1 MQNSQK
7 QNFLHGAA
15 ILTLGVII
23 MKVLGAIY
31 KIPLSNILGDAG
43 YGYFNA
49 AYSIYFVMLTISSAG
64 LPVAL
69 SRIISERGGDENQ
82 ALRSKIFRVS
92 LISFT
97 VIGIVLASLAWIFPD
112 TLARVLLTKP
122 ESARSIEALA
132 PSILLVCILSAFRGY
147 IQGHSDMKPTTL
159 SQIIE
164 VLAKVVVGLV
174 LAKIL
179 LDKTGDVALAAA
191 GAMFGVSA
199 GSLASLIYIIFAY
212 FRRKKSEPKTLNDK
226 CDLKSIEIVKLL
238 FKIGIPITL
247 GSCVMSIISLLD
259 TKLIN
264 SQLLSSGL
272 SKELSDVLYGSYSVM
287 TSLYNLPAA
296 FITPLTISL
305 VPAISEAISLNEH
318 SKAGNIAESSI
329 RIAAVVFLPMC
340 FGLIVMSKPIVA
352 VLYENTYRTGP
363 VILSLLGTASIFIC
377 YALILNSIL
386 LANGN
391 ERVPMYAM
399 LTGGVAKLLL
409 NYRLVGDVR
418 INIYGAP
425 IGTIACYG
433 IMCVISGLYLKKIMG
448 EHLKFSS
455 VILKPL
461 LCSLIMSFSAFSS
474 YTLIFKILQTQLGS
488 SRITMAIS
496 LLFSILLAAAV
507 YLASVVLTKSISLA
521 DLKLIPKG
529 EKIANLLKIR
539 S

>member
-1 MQNSQK
+1 
-7 QNFLHGAA
+7 
-15 ILTLGVII
+15 
-23 MKVLGAIY
+23 MKILGALY

-82 ALRSKIFRVS
+82 ALRSKIFKVS

-97 VIGIVLASLAWIFPD
+97 AIGIVLASFACLLPD

-132 PSILLVCILSAFRGY
+132 PSILFVCMLSAFRGY
-147 IQGHSDMKPTTL
+147 IQGHSDMKPTTW

-164 VLAKVVVGLV
+164 VLAKVIVGLI
-174 LAKIL
+174 LAKLIL
-179 LDKTGDVALAAA
+179 SKTGDVALAAA

-212 FRRKKSEPKTLNDK
+212 FRRKKSEPPTLNNE
-226 CDLKSIEIVKLL
+226 CNVKSIEIVRLL

-247 GSCVMSIISLLD
+247 GSCVMSVISLLD

-272 SKELSDVLYGSYSVM
+272 SKELSDILYGSYSVM
-287 TSLYNLPAA
+287 TSLYNLPAS

-305 VPAISEAISLNEH
+305 VPAVSEAISLKDY
-318 SKAGNIAESSI
+318 SKAGNIAESSL
-329 RIAAVVFLPMC
+329 RIAAVIFLPMC

-352 VLYENTYRTGP
+352 VLYENTYKTGP

-391 ERVPMYAM
+391 ERIPMYAM
-399 LTGGVAKLLL
+399 LIGGTAKLLL
-409 NYRLVGDVR
+409 NYRLVGDIR

-425 IGTIACYG
+425 IGTIACYC
-433 IMCVISGLYLKKIMG
+433 IMCIVSGLYLKKTMG
-448 EHLKFSS
+448 RHLRFSS

-461 LCSLIMSFSAFSS
+461 LSSLIMSVAAFFSYMFINKLMQS
-474 YTLIFKILQTQLGS
+474 QLGS

-496 LLFSILLAAAV
+496 LLFSILIAIAV
-507 YLASVVLTKSISLA
+507 YLISVILTKSISLA

-529 EKIANLLKIR
+529 EKIAQLLKIR
-539 S
+539 D

>member
-1 MQNSQK
+1 
-7 QNFLHGAA
+7 
-15 ILTLGVII
+15 
-23 MKVLGAIY
+23 MKILGAIY

-49 AYSIYFVMLTISSAG
+49 AYSIYFVMLTVSTAG

-82 ALRSKIFRVS
+82 ALRFKIFRVS

-97 VIGIVLASLAWIFPD
+97 VIGIALCSLAWFFPD
-112 TLARVLLTKP
+112 AMAMALLTKP
-122 ESARSIEALA
+122 ESAHSIRALA
-132 PSILLVCILSAFRGY
+132 PSVLLVCILSAFRGY
-147 IQGHSDMKPTTL
+147 IQGHSDMRPTTW

-164 VLAKVVVGLV
+164 VLAKVIVGLI
-174 LAKIL
+174 LAKIIL
-179 LDKTGDVALAAA
+179 AKTGDVAMAAA

-199 GSLASLIYIIFAY
+199 GSFVSLIYIIFAY
-212 FRRKKSEPKTLNDK
+212 FRRKKTEPPGLNPY
-226 CDLKSIEIVKLL
+226 CGVKSSEIVRLL
-238 FKIGIPITL
+238 FKIGIPITF

-264 SQLLSSGL
+264 SQLLASGI
-272 SKELSDVLYGSYSVM
+272 SKELADILYGSYSVM

-305 VPAISEAISLNEH
+305 VPAISEAIAL
-318 SKAGNIAESSI
+318 KKPALAGEIAESSI

-340 FGLIVMSKPIVA
+340 FGLIVMSRPIVA
-352 VLYENTYRTGP
+352 VLYENTYKTGP

-391 ERVPMYAM
+391 ERIPMYAM
-399 LTGGVAKLLL
+399 LTGGAVKLLL

-433 IMCVISGLYLKKIMG
+433 IMCVISGIYLKKVMG
-448 EHLKFSS
+448 KHLRFGA

-461 LCSLIMSFSAFSS
+461 LSSLIMSPVAFFS
-474 YTLIFKILQTQLGS
+474 YRLLNGLLQNHFGA
-488 SRITMAIS
+488 SRIIMALS
-496 LLFSILLAAAV
+496 LLISITAAAAV
-507 YLASVVLTKSISLA
+507 YIISIVLTKSITLA

-529 EKIANLLKIR
+529 EEIAHLLKIR
-539 S
+539 V

>member
-1 MQNSQK
+1 MQSAQK

-15 ILTLGVII
+15 ILALGVII
-23 MKVLGAIY
+23 MKILGALY

-82 ALRSKIFRVS
+82 ALRSKIFKVS
-92 LISFT
+92 RISFT
-97 VIGIVLASLAWIFPD
+97 AIGIVLASFACLLPD

-132 PSILLVCILSAFRGY
+132 PSILFVCMLSAFRGY
-147 IQGHSDMKPTTL
+147 IQGHSDMKPTTW

-164 VLAKVVVGLV
+164 VLAKVIVGLI
-174 LAKIL
+174 LAKLIL
-179 LDKTGDVALAAA
+179 SKTGDVALAAA

-212 FRRKKSEPKTLNDK
+212 FRRKKSEPPTLNNE
-226 CDLKSIEIVKLL
+226 CNVKSIEIVRLL

-247 GSCVMSIISLLD
+247 GSCVMSVISLLD

-272 SKELSDVLYGSYSVM
+272 SKELSDILYGSYSVM
-287 TSLYNLPAA
+287 TSLYNLPAS

-305 VPAISEAISLNEH
+305 VPAVSEAISLKDY
-318 SKAGNIAESSI
+318 SKAGNIAESSL
-329 RIAAVVFLPMC
+329 RIAAVIFLPMC

-352 VLYENTYRTGP
+352 VLYENTYKTGP

-391 ERVPMYAM
+391 ERIPMYAM
-399 LTGGVAKLLL
+399 LIGGTAKLLL
-409 NYRLVGDVR
+409 NYRLVGDIR

-425 IGTIACYG
+425 IGTIACYC
-433 IMCVISGLYLKKIMG
+433 IMCIVSGLYLKKTMG
-448 EHLKFSS
+448 RHLRFSS

-461 LCSLIMSFSAFSS
+461 LSSLIMSVGHSFPIC
-474 YTLIFKILQTQLGS
+474 L
-488 SRITMAIS
+488 
-496 LLFSILLAAAV
+496 SINLYRA
-507 YLASVVLTKSISLA
+507 SLA
-521 DLKLIPKG
+521 VPESQWLFRCFFPY
-529 EKIANLLKIR
+529 
-539 S
+539 

>member
-318 SKAGNIAESSI
+318 SKAGNIAESSLG
-329 RIAAVVFLPMC
+329 IAAVVFLPMC

-433 IMCVISGLYLKKIMG
+433 IMCVISGLYLKKTMG

>member
-318 SKAGNIAESSI
+318 SKAGNIAESSL

-433 IMCVISGLYLKKIMG
+433 IMCVISGLYLKKAMG

>member
-1 MQNSQK
+1 MQSSQK

-23 MKVLGAIY
+23 MKLLGAIY
-31 KIPLSNILGDAG
+31 KIPLSNILGDTG

-49 AYSIYFVMLTISSAG
+49 AYSIYYVMLTFSSAG

-92 LISFT
+92 LICFSA
-97 VIGIVLASLAWIFPD
+97 IGLVLASLAWLFPD
-112 TLARVLLTKP
+112 TMARVLLTKP
-122 ESARSIEALA
+122 ESARSIKALA

-147 IQGHSDMKPTTL
+147 IQGHSDMKPTNL

-164 VLAKVVVGLV
+164 VLVKVIIGLA
-174 LAKIL
+174 LAKFL
-179 LDKTGDVALAAA
+179 LNKTGDVALAAA

-199 GSLASLIYIIFAY
+199 GSLVSLIYIIFAY
-212 FRRKKSEPKTLNDK
+212 FRRKKTEPPTLNNK
-226 CDLKSIEIVKLL
+226 CEIKSVEIVRLL
-238 FKIGIPITL
+238 FMIGIPISI
-247 GSCVMSIISLLD
+247 GQCVMSIISLLD

-272 SKELSDVLYGSYSVM
+272 SKELSDTLYGSYSVM
-287 TSLYNLPAA
+287 TSLYNLPAS

-305 VPAISEAISLNEH
+305 VPAVAEAISLEEH
-318 SKAGNIAESSI
+318 EKAGDIAESSL

-352 VLYENTYRTGP
+352 VLYENTYKTGP
-363 VILSLLGTASIFIC
+363 AILSLLGVASIFIC
-377 YALILNSIL
+377 YSLILNAIL
-386 LANGN
+386 MANGN

-399 LTGGVAKLLL
+399 LVGGLFKILV
-409 NYRLVGDVR
+409 NYQLVGDVR
-418 INIYGAP
+418 INIFGAP

-433 IMCVISGLYLKKIMG
+433 IMCLISGIYIKRSMGRYLR
-448 EHLKFSS
+448 FSN

-461 LCSLIMSFSAFSS
+461 LSALIMSFAAFFS
-474 YTLIFKILQTQLGS
+474 YMLIYKFMQAQVGA
-488 SRITMAIS
+488 SRIAMAVS
-496 LLFSILLAAAV
+496 LFFAIVIAAAA
-507 YLASVVLTKSISLA
+507 YLASIIFTKSISLA

-529 EKIANLLKIR
+529 EKIAKLLKIR
-539 S
+539 N

>member
-318 SKAGNIAESSI
+318 SKAGNIAESSL

-433 IMCVISGLYLKKIMG
+433 IMCVISGLYLKKTMV
-448 EHLKFSS
+448 EQLKFSS

>member
-318 SKAGNIAESSI
+318 SKAGNIAESSL

-433 IMCVISGLYLKKIMG
+433 IMCVISGLYLKKTMG
-448 EHLKFSS
+448 KHLKFSS

-474 YTLIFKILQTQLGS
+474 YTLIFKILQAQLGS

>member
-164 VLAKVVVGLV
+164 VLAKVIVGLV

-318 SKAGNIAESSI
+318 SKAGNIAESSL

-433 IMCVISGLYLKKIMG
+433 IMCVISGLYLKKTMG
-448 EHLKFSS
+448 KHLKFSS

-474 YTLIFKILQTQLGS
+474 YTLIFKILQAQLGS

>member
-1 MQNSQK
+1 MQSAQK

-15 ILTLGVII
+15 ILALGVII
-23 MKVLGAIY
+23 MKILGALY

-82 ALRSKIFRVS
+82 ALRSKIFKVS

-97 VIGIVLASLAWIFPD
+97 AIGIVLASFACLLPD

-132 PSILLVCILSAFRGY
+132 PSILFVCMLSAFRGY
-147 IQGHSDMKPTTL
+147 IQGHSDMKPTTW

-164 VLAKVVVGLV
+164 VLAKVIVGLI
-174 LAKIL
+174 LAKLIL
-179 LDKTGDVALAAA
+179 SKTGDVALAAA

-212 FRRKKSEPKTLNDK
+212 FRRKKSEPPTLNNE
-226 CDLKSIEIVKLL
+226 CNVKSIEIVRLL

-247 GSCVMSIISLLD
+247 GSCVMSVISLLD

-264 SQLLSSGL
+264 SQLLNSGL
-272 SKELSDVLYGSYSVM
+272 SKELSDILYGSYSVM
-287 TSLYNLPAA
+287 TSLYNLPAS

-305 VPAISEAISLNEH
+305 VPAVSEAISLKDY
-318 SKAGNIAESSI
+318 SKAGNIAESSL

-352 VLYENTYRTGP
+352 VLYENTYKTGP

-391 ERVPMYAM
+391 ERIPMYAM
-399 LTGGVAKLLL
+399 LIGGTAKLLL
-409 NYRLVGDVR
+409 NYRLVGDIR

-425 IGTIACYG
+425 IGTIACYC
-433 IMCVISGLYLKKIMG
+433 IMCIVSGLYLKKTMG
-448 EHLKFSS
+448 RHLRFSS

-461 LCSLIMSFSAFSS
+461 LSSLIMSVAAFFS
-474 YTLIFKILQTQLGS
+474 YIFINKLMQSQLGS

-496 LLFSILLAAAV
+496 LLFSILIAIAV
-507 YLASVVLTKSISLA
+507 YLISVILTKSISLA

-529 EKIANLLKIR
+529 EKIAQLLKIR
-539 S
+539 D